1 MSDSKRSYWIAL
13 LIGVAIGV
21 LVGVA
26 VVLGRPDLAQW
37 ELSPSQARLWEV
49 VLKAIAGYLAIIGAI
64 ITAFKYIDERT
75 EHRENAQRE
84 LRRAFLEQ
92 RQTVYRRLGLSL
104 ANILNYDP
112 GDDEWEPAKQEFY
125 RIYWGEIPLVSDEG
139 VAKALEP
146 FSDTLYSATREDKKQ
161 LAELST
167 VISEA
172 CRVSLGET
180 WGNGQ
185 KPAPRE
191 ETNRE

>member
-1 MSDSKRSYWIAL
+1 MRDSKRSYWIAL

-26 VVLGRPDLAQW
+26 IVLGRHDLANS
-37 ELSPSQARLWEV
+37 ELSQNQARLWEI
-49 VLKAIAGYLAIIGAI
+49 VLKAIAGYLAIIGAV
-64 ITAFKYIDERT
+64 ITAFKYIDERR

-92 RQTVYRRLGLSL
+92 RQAVYLRLGLSL
-104 ANILNYDP
+104 ARIMNYDP
-112 GDDEWEPAKQEFY
+112 GDEEWEPAKQEFY
-125 RIYWGEIPLVSDEG
+125 RIYWGEVPLVSDEG

-146 FSDTLYSATREDKKQ
+146 FSDTLYSATKEEKRQ

-180 WGNGQ
+180 WGIGQ
-185 KPAPRE
+185 KSYPSRR
-191 ETNRE
+191 N